1 MRKLSTR
8 GLLTRVIVLVA
19 VCGLLGGVLVVV
31 FDNVQE
37 QPQHTYRA
45 RFTDVSGLATGDDVL
60 AAGDDVG
67 RVNSITLEPDNQVM
81 VSFTVANSVPV
92 TQSTSLTVRYA
103 DVLGNRYLEV
113 GQPATPDSPKLAAN
127 AVIPATRTQPALDLD
142 ALFNGFQPLF
152 QGLQPA
158 QINALSAELID
169 VLQGEGG
176 TVDDLLGSIGT
187 ATATLAHRDQLIGQV
202 IGNLNSVLGT
212 VNTHSTQLSAFVIK
226 LQQLISGLAADR
238 NSIGS
243 SIGDIGGMTS
253 TLAGLLQQ
261 ARPQVSGSVTQLGR
275 LAQTVNNN
283 QAQLNKTMSQVPEAY
298 SRLGRQ
304 GLYGAFFQFYLCSV
318 TIRFTGAD
326 GKPMSTPAFSS
337 EAKRCQH

>member
-19 VCGLLGGVLVVV
+19 VCGLLGGVLVAI

-45 RFTDVSGLATGDDVL
+45 RFADVSGLKTGDNVL
-60 AAGDDVG
+60 AEGVNVG
-67 RVNSITLEPDNQVM
+67 RVNSITLKPDNQVL
-81 VSFTVANSVPV
+81 VSFTVANSVPM
-92 TQSTSLTVRYA
+92 TQATSLTVRYA
-103 DVLGNRYLEV
+103 DVLGNRYLEIDR
-113 GQPATPDSPKLAAN
+113 PATPDSPRLAAN
-127 AVIPATRTQPALDLD
+127 TVIPATRTQPALDLD

-158 QINALSAELID
+158 QINALSAELIN

-176 TVDDLLGSIGT
+176 TIDDLLGSIGT
-187 ATATLAHRDQLIGQV
+187 ATATLAHRDQLIGKV
-202 IGNLNSVLGT
+202 IGNLNAVLGT
-212 VNTHSTQLSAFVIK
+212 VNTHDAQLSSFVTK

-238 NSIGS
+238 DSIGS

-261 ARPQVSGSVTQLGR
+261 ARPQVSGSISQLNR
-275 LAQTVNNN
+275 LAETVNKN
-283 QAQLNKTMSQVPEAY
+283 QKQLNKTLAQVPEAY

-318 TIRFTGAD
+318 TIRLTGPD
-326 GKPMSTPAFSS
+326 GKPMNTPAFSS